1 MGQIKEYVIR
11 ATSKGQVTIPAEV
24 RRLLG
29 IQPGKEVIFRVEGG
43 RVEILPPPMSL
54 EEVYG
59 SVSPLDRP
67 EDFKKLRDTAMDEH
81 SRKVLEEMTGEA

>member
-1 MGQIKEYVIR
+1 MERVKEYVTR

-59 SVSPLDRP
+59 SVPPLDRP

-81 SRKVLEEMTGEA
+81 SRKVLEEMSGEA